1 MLHTCSSRIER
12 GATRLAATAA
22 LALIAGLGLGG
33 TVQAADYPA
42 KPVTIVVQTGPGGS
56 SDLMARKF
64 AQIIADH
71 KLSPQPVNVLNKAGG
86 SGEIAISYLL
96 KNKDDPYN
104 IFAMPGAGILSS
116 VARDRI
122 AFDDM
127 KQICILGFDQN
138 VVVVSAKSKYNTIG
152 DLIQAAKD
160 KPDSVILAGAARG
173 GGGDL
178 AGRLIQQTAGVQ
190 FNFISFKS
198 GIEAVQDVLSGNAD
212 FAIQSIPE
220 TAQLLRGGL
229 IRPIGILADE
239 RIGALPDVPTLKEQG
254 VDVAFE
260 IARGF
265 SLMSGASQEALDF
278 WGGACKAVYDSKEY
292 KDYAADAGFVAKY
305 LDSAASE
312 ASYRAQYEELKP
324 ILEALASGK

>member
-1 MLHTCSSRIER
+1 
-12 GATRLAATAA
+12 
-22 LALIAGLGLGG
+22 
-33 TVQAADYPA
+33 
-42 KPVTIVVQTGPGGS
+42 
-56 SDLMARKF
+56 
-64 AQIIADH
+64 
-71 KLSPQPVNVLNKAGG
+71 
-86 SGEIAISYLL
+86 
-96 KNKDDPYN
+96 
-104 IFAMPGAGILSS
+104 
-116 VARDRI
+116 
-122 AFDDM
+122 
-127 KQICILGFDQN
+127 
-138 VVVVSAKSKYNTIG
+138 
-152 DLIQAAKD
+152 
-160 KPDSVILAGAARG
+160 VILAGAARG

-254 VDVAFE
+254 VDVTFE

-278 WGGACKAVYDSKEY
+278 WGSACKAVYDSKEY